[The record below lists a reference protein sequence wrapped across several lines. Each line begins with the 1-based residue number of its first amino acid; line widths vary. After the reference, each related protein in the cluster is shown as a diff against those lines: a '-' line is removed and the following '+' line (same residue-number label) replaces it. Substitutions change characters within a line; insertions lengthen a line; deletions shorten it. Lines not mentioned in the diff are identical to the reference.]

1 MLETNWPNSCYFWNV
16 NLVFLQILHHSSVS
30 WDITPLYFFSW
41 NFKYFQKTEPI
52 KLQKW
57 SNFRWTIESLKF
69 FILLLLL
76 SKSYKIPAKTV
87 QKSYLSWHWTVMKNW
102 NKPGSFCFKIGMR
115 NVINF
120 RALKSLENCSLM
132 SSFRPKQIM
141 VNQKISEE
149 LCVMALK
156 GDAKFNG
163 KLTTGLRNDIRNMVN
178 FHGSSWK
185 SEN

>member
-1 MLETNWPNSCYFWNV
+1 MLETNWPNSCYLWNV
-16 NLVFLQILHHSSVS
+16 DLVFLQILHHSSVS

-57 SNFRWTIESLKF
+57 SNFRWTIKSWKF
-69 FILLLLL
+69 FILPLLL
-76 SKSYKIPAKTV
+76 SKSYKIRAKTV

-120 RALKSLENCSLM
+120 RALKSLENW
-132 SSFRPKQIM
+132 
-141 VNQKISEE
+141 
-149 LCVMALK
+149 ALFAQSK
-156 GDAKFNG
+156 
-163 KLTTGLRNDIRNMVN
+163 
-178 FHGSSWK
+178 
-185 SEN
+185 